1 MYLTRYFILL
11 QAGQKTS
18 FTDKAKAFAVKAID
32 HTSSALESAKQNV
45 RYLPKKRLPHPAC
58 VMSMAVKA
66 SCSGLCGSVQASVT
80 AVALAVPVHHSHLCP
95 SFVGSS
101 LLRVVPQAQL

>member
-1 MYLTRYFILL
+1 MYLTWHFILL

-45 RYLPKKRLPHPAC
+45 RSTLEQKLKVHRAC
-58 VMSMAVKA
+58 FVMSMAA
-66 SCSGLCGSVQASVT
+66 WFQ
-80 AVALAVPVHHSHLCP
+80 
-95 SFVGSS
+95 
-101 LLRVVPQAQL
+101 

>member
-1 MYLTRYFILL
+1 MYLRWYFILL

-45 RYLPKKRLPHPAC
+45 RYLPKKKLPHPAR
-58 VMSMAVKA
+58 VMSMAVE
-66 SCSGLCGSVQASVT
+66 SLMQWLVWVCT
-80 AVALAVPVHHSHLCP
+80 AVPLHHSHLCP

-101 LLRVVPQAQL
+101 LLRIVPQAQL